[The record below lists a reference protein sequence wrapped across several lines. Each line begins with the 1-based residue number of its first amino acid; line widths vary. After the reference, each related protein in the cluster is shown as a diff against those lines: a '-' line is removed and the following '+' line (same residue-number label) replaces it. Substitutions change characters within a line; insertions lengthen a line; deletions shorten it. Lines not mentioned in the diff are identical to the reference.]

1 MRNLVKM
8 SDLSNKEVYDLI
20 ERALALKEGES
31 PMQRPDVLI
40 ANLFFEN
47 STRTKHSFEVAQLKL
62 GMQPIHFETSTSS
75 INKGE
80 SLYDTCKTLEM
91 LGCHALV
98 IRHPEVAYY
107 EQLTN
112 LNIPIVSG
120 GDGSGEHPSQCL
132 LDLMTMY
139 EHFGK
144 IEGLHVVI
152 VGDIKNSRVARSNF
166 NVLTRL
172 GATVQLVSPEQF
184 RDDTLGE
191 VVDFDEVVSQVDVC
205 MLLRVQHE
213 RHDGEQLFD
222 KEGYHQQYGLTESR
236 YQRLKEQ
243 AIIMHPAPINRNVE
257 IADALVEA
265 PKSVIFTQ
273 MKNGVFMRQ
282 AILEKILKDNQ
293 I

>member
-20 ERALALKEGES
+20 ERALELKEGAS

-62 GMQPIHFETSTSS
+62 GMQPIYFETSTSS

-222 KEGYHQQYGLTESR
+222 KEGYHQQYGLTERR